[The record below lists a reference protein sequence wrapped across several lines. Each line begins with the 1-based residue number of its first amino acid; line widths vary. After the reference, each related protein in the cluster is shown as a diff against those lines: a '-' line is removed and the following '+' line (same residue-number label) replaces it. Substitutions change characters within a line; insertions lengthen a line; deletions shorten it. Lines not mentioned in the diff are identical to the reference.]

1 MRRALLAGALLA
13 LAAAA
18 PAAARKPRPERPRLE
33 KGGGANRGAVKSG
46 PVKGGTERPPP
57 NPELGTVTYLT
68 ASRAYLDR
76 GRADGLA
83 VGAELALE
91 RRGQGAG
98 TCKVDSVGDHVA
110 TCVGAGVRLGDAF
123 RARARET
130 SGFGAPGV
138 NRAPLSTAETARL
151 REAVVSAP
159 VALVELRGGGGPVVV
174 AERRGF
180 TADARLTDYGWFNG
194 GANFHQ
200 ERADVAVRGAP
211 LPWGLRLDV
220 DASALAWTH
229 RPGTFLS
236 PQAGTSQ
243 VWVRQAAVSGREPDR
258 SLTFAVGRLWPW
270 GAPGVAALD
279 GAQVGWRA
287 ADGSWEAGA
296 FGGGMPDPLT
306 TAPEL
311 NRNAFG
317 GYFAGRTG
325 DRSMLLSH
333 EGRISRTAAPEYGS
347 RWEAE
352 ERVRAFL
359 FRALDLGAEVRF
371 GLGGAQAP
379 WALDAARLD
388 ADLRIGESLRVDAAV
403 RYVGSEAID
412 LIAIGALAPGTR
424 SLHGDATVAYAPAP
438 WVTLSLLGSGARDL
452 DQLVGRGL
460 GGAEVALPSLFGAA
474 GGASAGWI
482 EERGWISGRSPFLQF
497 NVQPWRSFRLLGRLT
512 YADQSVVTP
521 LGQGPQ
527 TQELSLFVSAEYAI
541 TRWLTA
547 RCLAVGR
554 TELLFFGRGEDG
566 FSVPSGVPNGLT
578 VQASLGANL

>member
-1 MRRALLAGALLA
+1 MRRTTLAAALVALA
-13 LAAAA
+13 LAAPASAA
-18 PAAARKPRPERPRLE
+18 KKGRPAKKPPAAAAKKPRPERT
-33 KGGGANRGAVKSG
+33 GNGAVKSSA
-46 PVKGGTERPPP
+46 

-76 GRADGLA
+76 GKADGLA
-83 VGAELALE
+83 VGAELSME

-123 RARARET
+123 RAHPREA

-159 VALVELRGGGGPVVV
+159 VAQVEFRGGGGPVVV

-180 TADARLTDYGWFNG
+180 TADARLTDYGWVNG
-194 GANFHQ
+194 GSNFHQ

-236 PQAGTSQ
+236 PQTDFSQ
-243 VWVRQAAVSGREPDR
+243 LWVRQAAVSGREPDR

-270 GAPGVAALD
+270 GAPGVAAVD
-279 GAQVGWRA
+279 GAQVGWRS

-296 FGGGMPDPLT
+296 FGGGVPDPFT
-306 TAPEL
+306 TAPAL
-311 NRNAFG
+311 DRSAFG
-317 GYFAGRTG
+317 GYFAGRAG
-325 DRSMLLSH
+325 DRDALISH
-333 EGRISRTAAPEYGS
+333 EGRISRMAAPEYGS

-371 GLGGAQAP
+371 GVGGAQAP

-388 ADLRIGESLRVDAAV
+388 ADWRIGESLRVDAAA

-412 LIAIGALAPGTR
+412 LVAIGALAPGTR
-424 SLHGDATVAYAPAP
+424 SLHGDATVAYALTP
-438 WVTLSLLGSGARDL
+438 WMTVSLLGSGARDL
-452 DQLVGRGL
+452 DQLVGRAL
-460 GGAEVALPSLFGAA
+460 AGAEVALPSMFGAA
-474 GGASAGWI
+474 GGLSAGWL
-482 EERGWISGRSPFLQF
+482 EERGWIGGRSPYVQF
-497 NVQPWRSFRLLGRLT
+497 NVQPARAFRLLGRLT

-521 LGQGPQ
+521 LGPGPQ
-527 TQELSLFVSAEYAI
+527 TQELALFVSAEYAI
-541 TRWLTA
+541 NRWLTA
-547 RCLAVGR
+547 RCLAAGR
-554 TELLFFGRGEDG
+554 TELLFFGGGEGDL
-566 FSVPSGVPNGLT
+566 SVPSGVPNGLT